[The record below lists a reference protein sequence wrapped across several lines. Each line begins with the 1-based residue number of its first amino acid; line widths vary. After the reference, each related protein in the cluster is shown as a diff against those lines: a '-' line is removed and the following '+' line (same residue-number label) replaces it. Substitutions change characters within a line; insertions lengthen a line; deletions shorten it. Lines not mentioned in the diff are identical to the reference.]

1 MKSLPVAINDSQRTG
16 LTPVERVEAN
26 AKMVKALAP
35 VVREAYILKL
45 QGRDYLTVAGCQII
59 ASGLGYTTGTASLQY
74 VPGVD
79 GLAGSWRA
87 SVEVMDESGRV
98 VGAGVSSV
106 FDDERPW
113 NTRPQF
119 ARQGMAQTRATG
131 RALKGVMGYAFA
143 LLGVESAFAEE
154 MPHEPSTMPQEASA
168 PVRRLAAPPAAPA
181 APKANAAASV
191 PAGGQ
196 RVTGVCAGVEKKVSK
211 SGKAFYR
218 IGLETAEGEE
228 WFTSFDP
235 VADCAGKSVA
245 LILKPYRDDMI
256 VATMHEIEP
265 IGRSAPDAEV
275 PF

>member
-1 MKSLPVAINDSQRTG
+1 MSALATNVPQRTG
-16 LTPVERVEAN
+16 LTPTERVEAN

-35 VVREAYILKL
+35 IIREAYIIRI
-45 QGRDYLTVAGCQII
+45 GDRNYMTVPGCQII

-74 VPGVD
+74 VPAAD

-87 SVEVMDESGRV
+87 SVEVMDDSGRV
-98 VGAGVSSV
+98 VAAGVSSV
-106 FDDERPW
+106 FDDEKPW
-113 NTRPQF
+113 NTRAQF

-143 LLGVESAFAEE
+143 LLGVESSFAEE
-154 MPHEPSTMPQEASA
+154 MPPEASTMPQEASA

-181 APKANAAASV
+181 APKAIPAASV

-196 RVTGVCAGVEKKVSK
+196 RITGVCAGVEKKVSK
-211 SGKAFYR
+211 AGKAFYR
-218 IGLETAEGEE
+218 IGLETADGEE

-235 VADCAGKSVA
+235 VADCTGKSVA
-245 LILKPYRDDMI
+245 LILKPYKDDMV
-256 VATMHEIEP
+256 VAAIHEIAP